1 MNGPKGFCAKRNKSD
16 RKRQLPHDFTCLWYL
31 KTKTKTK
38 TNEQANNNKIEK
50 DLQMQR
56 TNC

>member
-16 RKRQLPHDFTCLWYL
+16 RKRQLPHDFTSLWYL
-31 KTKTKTK
+31 KKKPK